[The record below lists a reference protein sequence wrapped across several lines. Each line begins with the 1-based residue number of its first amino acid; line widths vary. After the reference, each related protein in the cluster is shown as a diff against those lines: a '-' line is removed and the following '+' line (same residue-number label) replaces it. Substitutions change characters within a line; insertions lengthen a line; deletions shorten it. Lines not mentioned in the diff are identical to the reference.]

1 MYLGLAESLPPC
13 RRVPNWPRGW
23 SMFKLLLPTK
33 FWARPT
39 MVIIRETWGIEKHL
53 HFCIMWKLPGSLV
66 LYNSHDS
73 SLIDMLAQFYF
84 WMCIFIF
91 IMGQCLAKNKSN
103 VTRFFIYRLN
113 NEWGVSNKVLT
124 SPWWYAD
131 ISATDPANWATFT
144 SLLSFLL
151 KQQKST
157 FLWPGFR
164 PET

>member
-1 MYLGLAESLPPC
+1 MVNMYLGLAESLPPC

-53 HFCIMWKLPGSLV
+53 NVCIMWKLPGSLV

-113 NEWGVSNKVLT
+113 NKWWIEK
-124 SPWWYAD
+124 SPHLSMVVCWHFSHW
-131 ISATDPANWATFT
+131 SSQLSHFHL
-144 SLLSFLL
+144 SLIIPL
-151 KQQKST
+151 KTAEKH
-157 FLWPGFR
+157 FPLAWF
-164 PET
+164 